1 MTNSSVRIVGT
12 IGCFVFI
19 IASLAASEDGPGRPS
34 STVFLAARM
43 TDARLVD
50 VRASEA
56 TSLEIINAVRE
67 AFGGTMGSISV
78 VPTIHQ
84 AFFKGADVESQ
95 MMLRVKSRTMFL
107 QPSSGLDFGIVR
119 AAASR
124 LANVEGIGQVYI
136 VGFGRYSPP
145 SDASVIDPF
154 DVDTNY
160 DDPFRKPK

>member
-1 MTNSSVRIVGT
+1 MANSTRRFIAT
-12 IGCFVFI
+12 LGCLLLVT
-19 IASLAASEDGPGRPS
+19 ASLAAAEDGPDRPS
-34 STVFLAARM
+34 STVFLSARM
-43 TDARLVD
+43 TDTRLVD

-56 TSLEIINAVRE
+56 TSLEIVSAVRE

-78 VPTIHQ
+78 APTIHQ
-84 AFFKGADVESQ
+84 AFFKGADAESQ
-95 MMLRVKSRTMFL
+95 MMLRVESRTMFL

-124 LANVEGIGQVYI
+124 LANVEGIDQVYI

-160 DDPFRKPK
+160 DDPFRRPK

>member
-1 MTNSSVRIVGT
+1 MANLSMRIIAT
-12 IGCFVFI
+12 LGCLLLI
-19 IASLAASEDGPGRPS
+19 TASLAASEDGPDRPP

-67 AFGGTMGSISV
+67 AFGGTMGTISV
-78 VPTIHQ
+78 APTIHQ
-84 AFFKGADVESQ
+84 AFFKDADVESQ
-95 MMLRVKSRTMFL
+95 MMLRVKSRTLFL
-107 QPSSGLDFGIVR
+107 QPSFGLDFGIVR

-124 LANVEGIGQVYI
+124 LANVKGIDQVYI

-145 SDASVIDPF
+145 NDASLIDPF
-154 DVDTNY
+154 NVDANY